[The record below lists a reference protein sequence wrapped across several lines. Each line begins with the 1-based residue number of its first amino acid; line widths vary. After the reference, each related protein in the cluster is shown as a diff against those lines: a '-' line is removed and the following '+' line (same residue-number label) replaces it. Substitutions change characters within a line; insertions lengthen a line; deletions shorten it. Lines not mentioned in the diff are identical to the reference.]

1 MLCEKKQKT
10 VSEMHVALHIFS
22 MAEVVVADLHKLW
35 PAGQRLVRIFSIFE
49 DFWVS
54 KAIRT
59 EDWVRTE
66 D

>member
-1 MLCEKKQKT
+1 
-10 VSEMHVALHIFS
+10 MHVALHIFS